1 MQEPMPQTPEQRAR
15 ERLSWLTPEARS
27 ALGNR
32 AALDLCF
39 SEDIDM
45 AWKVR
50 KDGTYVVK
58 RIKGVSPL
66 GKAFLMVHGGASVIK
81 GMTEEQFDALPGRSD
96 LCLSEELPPD
106 PEMDDFHIK
115 PADKARLHP
124 FYAGLKVNPA
134 HGFDD
139 QGRPI
144 YVYHLDA
151 KYAHLPREDEAD
163 IDARVI
169 VQDNLVVGVQ
179 AVTQRGGFILDD
191 MATRLEDKGKT
202 LLGCKFKGLFEN
214 IAVWSGRL
222 RLAVTDM
229 S

>member
-1 MQEPMPQTPEQRAR
+1 MQEPMPQTPEDRAKD
-15 ERLSWLTPEARS
+15 RLSWLTPEARK

-39 SEDIDM
+39 AEDIDM
-45 AWKVR
+45 AWKEL

-66 GKAFLMVHGGASVIK
+66 GKAFLMVHGGASSIK

-96 LCLSEELPPD
+96 LCLSEELPPM
-106 PEMDDFHIK
+106 PEDDFHIK

-144 YVYHLDA
+144 YCYHLDS

-163 IDARVI
+163 FDARVI
-169 VQDNLVVGVQ
+169 VENNLVAGVQ
-179 AVTQRGGFILDD
+179 PVTQRGAFILDD
-191 MATRLEDKGKT
+191 MAARFEKDGRAIT
-202 LLGCKFKGLFEN
+202 GCKFKGLFEN
-214 IAVWSGRL
+214 IAAWMEGL
-222 RLAVTDM
+222 RLAATDM